1 MGFDLKKEAKFLST
15 RMDDKT
21 AASVGLANMM
31 VLGATLAHDGD
42 HFYQAFRWKYKIP
55 LQLLAINLAVYV
67 MPAISTFLTKNKR
80 ASATWLVMAEGI
92 ITSAAFLKVHLW
104 KPTTDVWGAWNY
116 TTLSSTRALCT
127 RVSGFRASTG

>member
-1 MGFDLKKEAKFLST
+1 MGFDLRKEAKFLST
-15 RMDDKT
+15 HMDDKT

-67 MPAISTFLTKNKR
+67 MPAISTFLTKTSVPRRHGSSWPR
-80 ASATWLVMAEGI
+80 ASSPAPH
-92 ITSAAFLKVHLW
+92 F
-104 KPTTDVWGAWNY
+104 
-116 TTLSSTRALCT
+116 
-127 RVSGFRASTG
+127 